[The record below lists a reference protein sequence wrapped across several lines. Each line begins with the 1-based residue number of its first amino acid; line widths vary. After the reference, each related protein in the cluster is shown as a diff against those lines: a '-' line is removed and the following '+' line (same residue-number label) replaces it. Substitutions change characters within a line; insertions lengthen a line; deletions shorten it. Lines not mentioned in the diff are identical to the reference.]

1 VLAELGELVLLLAQG
16 RWRRRRGLEAQG
28 LLDVQEGL
36 LGRRRTRRLAA
47 AAAAGATLGE
57 QLLALVVEDEDIV
70 VMQTLDVDI
79 GLAVTTF
86 LLVAVLL

>member
-47 AAAAGATLGE
+47 AAAGATLGE

>member
-16 RWRRRRGLEAQG
+16 RWRRGLEAQG